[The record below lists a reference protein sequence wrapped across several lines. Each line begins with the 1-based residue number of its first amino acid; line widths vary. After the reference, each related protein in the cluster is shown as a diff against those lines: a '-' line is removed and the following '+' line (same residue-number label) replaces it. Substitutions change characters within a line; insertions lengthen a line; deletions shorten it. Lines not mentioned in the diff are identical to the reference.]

1 MGRVNGVIVESC
13 PSTTP
18 CIYIGRASS
27 KASIV
32 FSVVFSRNPEYKGL
46 QGAIHAG
53 FSCPARLFPARYPPV
68 SLSYSPVHGVGDPF
82 QFFLQFPNLG
92 EKAPPPLLGA
102 LLLGE
107 GVEPLFSPH
116 DAQYA
121 LKGSA
126 FYQST
131 KQGAKHM
138 TTQLDFVFACAI
150 IFMPT
155 FLLRAN
161 ERSE

>member
-1 MGRVNGVIVESC
+1 M
-13 PSTTP
+13 
-18 CIYIGRASS
+18 YITWASS

-32 FSVVFSRNPEYKGL
+32 FSVVVFSRNLEYNSL

-82 QFFLQFPNLG
+82 QIFLQLPNLG
-92 EKAPPPLLGA
+92 EEAPSPLLGA
-102 LLLGE
+102 LLLGK

-121 LKGSA
+121 LKGSL
-126 FYQST
+126 FYQSIT
-131 KQGAKHM
+131 QGAKHM
-138 TTQLDFVFACAI
+138 TMRIGFVFACAI
-150 IFMPT
+150 FFVPA
-155 FLLRAN
+155 FLLQASK
-161 ERSE
+161 RSDYNK